1 MSSEFQVLIYG
12 GSGYTGKLVAESLAQ
27 RDIPFYLAGRNQERL
42 EKALN
47 VVKQRHD
54 GEVNARI
61 VTANNTVGELRPLF
75 DQVSV
80 VINVS
85 GPFMQLGW
93 PIVEAS
99 DGRAFS
105 I

>member
-27 RDIPFYLAGRNQERL
+27 RDSPFYLAGRNQERL

-85 GPFMQLGW
+85 GPFMQT
-93 PIVEAS
+93 A
-99 DGRAFS
+99 
-105 I
+105 

>member
-54 GEVNARI
+54 GEVNARLL
-61 VTANNTVGELRPLF
+61 LRTIPWVNL
-75 DQVSV
+75 DHYLIKSRWLSMYQDRLCSW
-80 VINVS
+80 
-85 GPFMQLGW
+85 GGLL
-93 PIVEAS
+93 
-99 DGRAFS
+99 
-105 I
+105 